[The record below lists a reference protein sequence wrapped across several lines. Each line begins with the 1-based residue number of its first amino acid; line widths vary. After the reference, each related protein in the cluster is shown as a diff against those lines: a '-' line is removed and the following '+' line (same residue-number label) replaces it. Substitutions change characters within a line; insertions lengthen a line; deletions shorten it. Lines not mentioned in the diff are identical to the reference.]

1 MGLGK
6 TLECGILCSELIR
19 RGRGKRLL
27 LVTTKSMLVQF
38 QKEFWTRFPP
48 RWCGWIR
55 YPRSARQR
63 QGARQRRWGMPG
75 QDRKDRIVLL
85 TGRRETQRFLVEHLA
100 ADLGLPKGEVEGN
113 FGEAKWPSENS
124 PSPPLWPHDIAKPLI
139 TCTPGLGSAIAD
151 EFFRCQ
157 SNVFG
162 DLPQQWW

>member
-1 MGLGK
+1 
-6 TLECGILCSELIR
+6 
-19 RGRGKRLL
+19 
-27 LVTTKSMLVQF
+27 
-38 QKEFWTRFPP
+38 
-48 RWCGWIR
+48 
-55 YPRSARQR
+55 
-63 QGARQRRWGMPG
+63 MPG

-162 DLPQQWW
+162 DLPQQLW